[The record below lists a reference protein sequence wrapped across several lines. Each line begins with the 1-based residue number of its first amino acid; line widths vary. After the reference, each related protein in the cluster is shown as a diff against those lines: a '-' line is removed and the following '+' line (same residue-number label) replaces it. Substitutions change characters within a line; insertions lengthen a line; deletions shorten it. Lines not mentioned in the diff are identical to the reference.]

1 MIEVTFEDTPEE
13 VLSGLT
19 REGKVDAQA
28 LLAAL
33 EGYSEEAVEEAFL
46 ALRQDG
52 VAIDL
57 ETLPHIP
64 VGEEMEKRLQVE
76 ENIAKS
82 GILLGE
88 LEENDPLRL
97 YLEELARIPA
107 AGDPNVLAMEL
118 LQGNEAAAQ
127 RLTDQLLYLTV
138 EEARALAGRGVLLL
152 DLIQEGSLGLLQ
164 CVNSY
169 TGGDIETQ
177 CRWWVRQYMAAA
189 LVQQARSAGVGQH
202 LRRSM
207 DDYRDVDQR
216 LLGELGRNPTLEE
229 IAEGMHI
236 APEEAQRIGDMVRAA
251 RMLHQA
257 KDLPEQT
264 QEQAI
269 EDTQAVEDTAYFQ
282 MRQRISELLSKVSPE
297 DARLLTLRFGLEGGM
312 PLEPAQVGTL
322 LGLSATQ
329 VLQREAAA
337 LAKLRENI

>member
-1 MIEVTFEDTPEE
+1 
-13 VLSGLT
+13 
-19 REGKVDAQA
+19 
-28 LLAAL
+28 
-33 EGYSEEAVEEAFL
+33 
-46 ALRQDG
+46 
-52 VAIDL
+52 
-57 ETLPHIP
+57 
-64 VGEEMEKRLQVE
+64 
-76 ENIAKS
+76 
-82 GILLGE
+82 
-88 LEENDPLRL
+88 
-97 YLEELARIPA
+97 
-107 AGDPNVLAMEL
+107 
-118 LQGNEAAAQ
+118 
-127 RLTDQLLYLTV
+127 
-138 EEARALAGRGVLLL
+138 
-152 DLIQEGSLGLLQ
+152 
-164 CVNSY
+164 
-169 TGGDIETQ
+169 
-177 CRWWVRQYMAAA
+177 
-189 LVQQARSAGVGQH
+189 
-202 LRRSM
+202 M